1 MPLNFL
7 NPYKSYA
14 TKDLTK
20 KNILLMIYQLVTLI
34 RFSLNL
40 TESKYSHPLD
50 LNKSLGIYLT
60 ESKYSH
66 PLIGSRIPSEDI
78 KID

>member
-1 MPLNFL
+1 MNEWSFIIVMPLNYL

-34 RFSLNL
+34 RFCLNL
-40 TESKYSHPLD
+40 TESKYSHPLVFTGD
-50 LNKSLGIYLT
+50 WFQD
-60 ESKYSH
+60 
-66 PLIGSRIPSEDI
+66 PLQGYQN
-78 KID
+78 